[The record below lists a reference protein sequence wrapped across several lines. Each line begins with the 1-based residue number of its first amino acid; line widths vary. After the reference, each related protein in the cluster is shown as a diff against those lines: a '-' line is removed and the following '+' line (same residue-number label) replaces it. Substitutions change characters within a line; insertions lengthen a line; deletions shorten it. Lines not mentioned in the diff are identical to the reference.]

1 MYIKIMKKIL
11 LVDAA
16 VNFLLGIILIIYSD
30 GIVSALGIPSAES
43 SFYPNILG
51 AVFIGIT
58 LALVIECFR
67 RPDGSAGLGLTG
79 AIVINLCAVAMLVI
93 WLLFGGLN
101 IPSKG
106 RIFLWVLAVI
116 VVIVII
122 IELAIC
128 GKKKTLK
135 H

>member
-1 MYIKIMKKIL
+1 MKKIL

-16 VNFLLGIILIIYSD
+16 INFLLGVALIIYSD
-30 GIVSALGIPSAES
+30 GIVDTLGIPSAES

-67 RPDGSAGLGLTG
+67 RSDGPAGLGLTG
-79 AIVINLCAVAMLVI
+79 AVVINLCAVAMLVI
-93 WLLFGGLN
+93 WLLIGDLD

-106 RIFLWVLAVI
+106 RIFLWALSVI
-116 VVIVII
+116 VVIVVI
-122 IELAIC
+122 IELAIWR
-128 GKKKTLK
+128 KKKTLNIK
-135 H
+135 